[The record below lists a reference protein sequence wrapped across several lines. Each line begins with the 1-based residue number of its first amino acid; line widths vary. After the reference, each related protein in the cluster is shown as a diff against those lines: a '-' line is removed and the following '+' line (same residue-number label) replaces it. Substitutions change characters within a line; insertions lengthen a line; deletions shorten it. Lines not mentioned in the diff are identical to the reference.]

1 MVPGLIG
8 LYRNAAVAVPTG
20 LSEFSYATQLLTS
33 PLTHYKVVVVVGF
46 VFFFFL
52 FFLFGRWGGGADKP
66 QMIFLAL
73 LPQVYG

>member
-33 PLTHYKVVVVVGF
+33 PLTHYKVVGWFCSFSPLLV
-46 VFFFFL
+46 
-52 FFLFGRWGGGADKP
+52 FLFGRWGGGADKP

>member
-33 PLTHYKVVVVVGF
+33 PLTHYKVVFCFVF
-46 VFFFFL
+46 VFFF
-52 FFLFGRWGGGADKP
+52 
-66 QMIFLAL
+66 IFLEDGVGGQTSL
-73 LPQVYG
+73 K

>member
-33 PLTHYKVVVVVGF
+33 PLTHYKVVV
-46 VFFFFL
+46 FFFFI
-52 FFLFGRWGGGADKP
+52 FFGRWGGGADKP

>member
-33 PLTHYKVVVVVGF
+33 PLTHYKVVF
-46 VFFFFL
+46 FFFFL
-52 FFLFGRWGGGADKP
+52 GKMGWGARQASNDFFGTATTSLWVK
-66 QMIFLAL
+66 
-73 LPQVYG
+73 